1 MPFLTEEI
9 WQTLV
14 ADGTSIMVSKFPASD
29 DAVLD
34 SEAEREMAQIMEVI
48 TRIRNIRGEMN
59 VAPSLKL
66 KVTLTA
72 SSEDLRA
79 TLEKGRVYITNLANL
94 ERLDITGLM
103 TEPKGAA
110 TAVAGPVHVYVFL
123 AGVVDIEG
131 EKGRLGKEI
140 AKVEKDLAVVLKK
153 LANPEFLA
161 KAAEAVVKKE
171 QEKARGLG
179 EKKSALSAA
188 LKRIASLEAGSSG

>member
-1 MPFLTEEI
+1 
-9 WQTLV
+9 
-14 ADGTSIMVSKFPASD
+14 
-29 DAVLD
+29 
-34 SEAEREMAQIMEVI
+34 
-48 TRIRNIRGEMN
+48 
-59 VAPSLKL
+59 
-66 KVTLTA
+66 
-72 SSEDLRA
+72 
-79 TLEKGRVYITNLANL
+79 
-94 ERLDITGLM
+94 M

-123 AGVVDIEG
+123 AGVVDIGG

-179 EKKSALSAA
+179 EKKIALSAA